1 METIQATGQKSSRE
15 MGEDKMSVKID
26 WSLYIM
32 IFLLA
37 IALMKI
43 RVDIDNLK
51 EGLNQLKQTCNIE
64 QVKED

>member
-1 METIQATGQKSSRE
+1 
-15 MGEDKMSVKID
+15 MSVKID